1 MNSFIPSLIEETHS
15 DMCSSLKG
23 VSRASFC
30 EILTVERDSECFKLP
45 KDLFYLLT
53 LKTNSDDVE
62 DAVEDVGRYEPTLGD
77 VIAFTDIRP
86 KCIDD
91 LNRPKRYYHIAY
103 VTGPADE
110 DANEFPILSSK
121 YMEMMDERDL
131 RSNQVTKLYAV
142 HLLNILTNILI
153 WNALNS
159 GLVNAERNIVEQ
171 ALLPPDL
178 YVWTRIWNAF
188 NFRLVNAERNIIEQ
202 VLRPPDLNVWNTN

>member
-1 MNSFIPSLIEETHS
+1 MIEETHS

-103 VTGPADE
+103 VTRPK
-110 DANEFPILSSK
+110 DANINEIPILSSK
-121 YMEMMDERDL
+121 FLETMDEYNL
-131 RSNQVTKLYAV
+131 RSNQVRKLYAV
-142 HLLNILTNILI
+142 YLLNILTNIRI
-153 WNALNS
+153 WKALNS
-159 GLVNAERNIVEQ
+159 QLEDAGM
-171 ALLPPDL
+171 
-178 YVWTRIWNAF
+178 
-188 NFRLVNAERNIIEQ
+188 NIIERVQ
-202 VLRPPDLNVWNTN
+202 RPDLNVRKLIYLL